1 MPSVL
6 SWHSAHYL
14 FAKCYCLPSAEHSA
28 NHLFVECSVLGK
40 PPLSECQLFTE
51 CFRSG
56 TLCRVPNKTY
66 SAKSGTLDK
75 EVVSGSER
83 SVLSFLGVQ
92 SLLHWWTNMAGAKE
106 LWRAAV
112 PPKMKFFFW
121 LALHGRL
128 WTAERRKSHGL
139 QLQAA
144 CALCDQHDETT
155 DHLLCSCVY
164 AREVWSRLL
173 QPFGFHGAAPQ
184 QTSTLLDWW

>member
-1 MPSVL
+1 
-6 SWHSAHYL
+6 
-14 FAKCYCLPSAEHSA
+14 
-28 NHLFVECSVLGK
+28 
-40 PPLSECQLFTE
+40 
-51 CFRSG
+51 
-56 TLCRVPNKTY
+56 
-66 SAKSGTLDK
+66 
-75 EVVSGSER
+75 
-83 SVLSFLGVQ
+83 
-92 SLLHWWTNMAGAKE
+92 MAGAKE

-184 QTSTLLDWW
+184 QTSTLLDWWQLGRTSLPQVLRRSFDSMVLLATWCLWKERNRQTFDRRSRTPSELLSIIMEEADAWIGAGFGSLALLTAQAT